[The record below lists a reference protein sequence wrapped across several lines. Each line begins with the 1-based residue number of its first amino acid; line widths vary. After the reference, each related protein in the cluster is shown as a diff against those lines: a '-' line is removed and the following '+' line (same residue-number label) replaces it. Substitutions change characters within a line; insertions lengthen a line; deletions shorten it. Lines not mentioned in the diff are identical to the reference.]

1 MSGRTART
9 IRIFSLEV
17 SPNLVLL
24 NIRKLD
30 FHEFRHFLNVTSS
43 QNTFKWAPNG
53 GPKGPLPWDP
63 LGSQGSPPMGSL
75 GLPRVP
81 SPGIPWAPKGS
92 PPMGSLGL
100 PRVPLPWGVRDPL
113 PWDPL
118 GSQGFPLPWVPSH
131 GIPLGSQGSPPMGSH
146 PTSPSIFVRPGRILT
161 TKEVTRGFL
170 ARSHIFEKYVGEIS
184 RKK

>member
-1 MSGRTART
+1 MSRRTART
-9 IRIFSLEV
+9 IRIFSVEV
-17 SPNLVLL
+17 SPDLVLL

-30 FHEFRHFLNVTSS
+30 FHDFCNFLKVTPS

-63 LGSQGSPPMGSL
+63 LGSQGF
-75 GLPRVP
+75 P
-81 SPGIPWAPKGS
+81 SHG
-92 PPMGSLGL
+92 
-100 PRVPLPWGVRDPL
+100 GVRDPL

-146 PTSPSIFVRPGRILT
+146 PTSSHSDSHPCIRLYDGPAVLLNPIILQLH
-161 TKEVTRGFL
+161 KER
-170 ARSHIFEKYVGEIS
+170 
-184 RKK
+184 

>member
-17 SPNLVLL
+17 SPDPVLL

-30 FHEFRHFLNVTSS
+30 FHDFRHFLKVASS

-63 LGSQGSPPMGSL
+63 LGSQGFPSHGGLGPSPMGSL

-81 SPGIPWAPKGS
+81 SPMGPLPWDPF
-92 PPMGSLGL
+92 GL
-100 PRVPLPWGVRDPL
+100 PRVPT
-113 PWDPL
+113 
-118 GSQGFPLPWVPSH
+118 H
-131 GIPLGSQGSPPMGSH
+131 GIPPHLPLNFCPAGQKINSK
-146 PTSPSIFVRPGRILT
+146 RIN
-161 TKEVTRGFL
+161 
-170 ARSHIFEKYVGEIS
+170 
-184 RKK
+184 

>member
-9 IRIFSLEV
+9 IRNFSLEV
-17 SPNLVLL
+17 SLDLVLL
-24 NIRKLD
+24 NIRKLN
-30 FHEFRHFLNVTSS
+30 FHDFRHFLKVTSS
-43 QNTFKWAPNG
+43 QQTFKLAPNG
-53 GPKGPLPWDP
+53 GPKGPFPWDP

-75 GLPRVP
+75 GL
-81 SPGIPWAPKGS
+81 S
-92 PPMGSLGL
+92 
-100 PRVPLPWGVRDPL
+100 RVPLPWGVRDPL

-161 TKEVTRGFL
+161 TKELTRGFL
-170 ARSHIFEKYVGEIS
+170 ARSHLNNGQTNTY
-184 RKK
+184 